1 MTDEDLTDLP
11 GPVRAELTRLR
22 AERVVFVSE
31 RERLLEQLREADETT
46 RGLMAD
52 RDRLA
57 EQVSELG
64 DRLRTGSDREDRDE
78 ALSAELA
85 GAHQDR
91 EALRAEL
98 TRTRAERDRLRLR
111 LLDAELALAGT
122 GGVETAGPAPTTPA
136 GERDRVAAAEARA
149 AHLARELAATRAT
162 VSWRVTAPL
171 RAVRRRG
178 RQP

>member
-31 RERLLEQLREADETT
+31 RERLLRQLREADEAS
-46 RGLMAD
+46 RELLAD

-57 EQVSELG
+57 EQVAVFGEQALSRPEQ
-64 DRLRTGSDREDRDE
+64 EARDE
-78 ALSAELA
+78 ALRAELA
-85 GAHQDR
+85 NAQRER

-98 TRTRAERDRLRLR
+98 ARTRTERDQLRLR
-111 LLDAELALAGT
+111 LLDAELALSGAET
-122 GGVETAGPAPTTPA
+122 PPATVAIAPSGGQ
-136 GERDRVAAAEARA
+136 DRAAAAEARA
-149 AHLARELAATRAT
+149 AHLARELAATKAT

-178 RQP
+178 RPR

>member
-1 MTDEDLTDLP
+1 MNDDLSDLP

-31 RERLLEQLREADETT
+31 REKLLAQLREADESA
-46 RGLMAD
+46 RELLAD

-57 EQVSELG
+57 AQV
-64 DRLRTGSDREDRDE
+64 
-78 ALSAELA
+78 AELPETVRSSEEQTA
-85 GAHQDR
+85 SI

-98 TRTRAERDRLRLR
+98 ATARQERDALRNELTGTRAERDALRLR
-111 LLDAELALAGT
+111 LLDAEVVL
-122 GGVETAGPAPTTPA
+122 GGREPSAPVAAASTSGA
-136 GERDRVAAAEARA
+136 DRIAAAEARA

-171 RAVRRRG
+171 RAVRRKSR
-178 RQP
+178 